1 GQTFLVTKETCA
13 DYTTDRLVA
22 LETKHEFVIYLAD
35 VGLTAWSRLCLR
47 QADSVVI
54 AVQGVDEP
62 QPIPPLTAV
71 INPGIPIGIVAGKT
85 SPWLDLLKPNSHY
98 HVRSRADAGR
108 AARLM
113 TGNGLGLVLSGGGA
127 RGFAHLGVNR

>member
-1 GQTFLVTKETCA
+1 MMH
-13 DYTTDRLVA
+13 RLVA

-47 QADSVVI
+47 QARLVVI
-54 AVQGVDEP
+54 AVQGADVP
-62 QPIPPLTAV
+62 QPMPPLTAV
-71 INPGIPIGIVAGKT
+71 INPGIPIDMVFLWEGGIVAGKT

-108 AARLM
+108 P
-113 TGNGLGLVLSGGGA
+113 
-127 RGFAHLGVNR
+127 RG